1 MNGKNVLFVIGGFVV
16 GVGSALAFV
25 KREYV
30 KKEVNEAIEKLK
42 EKLPLNKKEE
52 VAE

>member
-16 GVGSALAFV
+16 GVGSALAYV

>member
-1 MNGKNVLFVIGGFVV
+1 MNGKNVLFVIGGFFA
-16 GVGSALAFV
+16 GVGSALAYV